1 MDLSGSRRFEARL
14 GGIVR
19 WITIATCLLLA
30 VVVMLGV
37 ARAGDDLLL
46 VWAMYVVPVF
56 MVAFGVMFRPTGY
69 AVEGDGV
76 YVLRPIGRRRIAV
89 RGAEALVDDEAFKSA
104 WRLFGNGGFFGI
116 TGWFRTR
123 RYGTC
128 RAWVTDLSSLVA
140 LRSHGRTAL
149 ISPRERERFVA
160 ALGDARPRAAVPSSA
175 RGAGHKAVPC

>member
-1 MDLSGSRRFEARL
+1 AAGAGAGAAAGGPPLMDLSGSRRFEARL

-89 RGAEALVDDEAFKSA
+89 RGAEALVDDE
-104 WRLFGNGGFFGI
+104 
-116 TGWFRTR
+116 
-123 RYGTC
+123 
-128 RAWVTDLSSLVA
+128 
-140 LRSHGRTAL
+140 
-149 ISPRERERFVA
+149 
-160 ALGDARPRAAVPSSA
+160 
-175 RGAGHKAVPC
+175 